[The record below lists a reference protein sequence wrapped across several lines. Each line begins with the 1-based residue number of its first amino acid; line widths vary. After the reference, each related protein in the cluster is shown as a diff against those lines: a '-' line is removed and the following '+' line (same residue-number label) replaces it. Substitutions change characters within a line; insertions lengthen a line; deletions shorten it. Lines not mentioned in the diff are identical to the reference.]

1 MSGARP
7 QVMRMNSQAAR
18 PPPKNPMSAAS
29 KVCRVVTDLFL
40 PMAEGFVPEYTPLA
54 PQAEEDE
61 AQLLE
66 RARELFPDALRT
78 REAFLEQMAALYDGG
93 AARAGQG
100 LGGARE
106 EG

>member
-7 QVMRMNSQAAR
+7 QVMRMNSQASR

-29 KVCRVVTDLFL
+29 KICRVVADLFL
-40 PMAEGFVPEYTPLA
+40 PMAEGYVPEYTPLA
-54 PQAEEDE
+54 PRPEEDE

-66 RARELFPDALRT
+66 RAWELFPDAMRT
-78 REAFLEQMAALYDGG
+78 REGFLEQMGLLYDGD
-93 AARAGQG
+93 ARARQG
-100 LGGARE
+100 LRGARE